1 MTGVMCNLTA
11 VILRMTQV
19 MFNLTAVRS
28 RMTQVL
34 FKLTGVILRMTGVIF
49 NMTPVI
55 LRMTQVMFKLTA
67 VILNLTAVSL
77 RMTGVTVTVIASW
90 YSAAVNPASTTAD
103 QEGKMPLRPLVSK
116 LCLLACAAA
125 LATAGCSN
133 QSDSDSLTTARRH
146 LRMARCGSAST
157 VAGAAGVNADPR
169 EVYLGDWVVV
179 AVCHLDEE
187 IKAAEAEQQPIT
199 LFIEGL
205 DSGNQPTGVDL
216 DHGILTFTLDR
227 TEANK
232 RLWQPLLY
240 SPLFDR
246 TTSMRVSVGI
256 HGDRPLLRAS
266 GSNLTLVFDKLYVN
280 WITWLWLALLVFI
293 AVALWVYARKS
304 DMLRDG
310 PPIGGIRQPYSLARV
325 QMAWWFLLILVGYIF
340 IWLVTGDRDS
350 IPPSLLGMMGISAV
364 TAIAAIAIS
373 SRGAGGGARRKLL
386 DEQIAAL
393 DEALQQIAI
402 DADDAARRAA
412 DPAAPGSATAAA
424 LRAALEKKTAD
435 LEAMRANLVAERAG
449 LTAVTP
455 SKGFWNDLVTDDRG
469 AVSLDR
475 FQIAAWSLVLGGLFL
490 YSVVWDLTM
499 PEFNATLLA
508 LMGISSGTYIGFKL
522 PTSKSE
528 G

>member
-1 MTGVMCNLTA
+1 MMTA
-11 VILRMTQV
+11 VTVTMTVVTV
-19 MFNLTAVRS
+19 MMTVVTVTMTAV
-28 RMTQVL
+28 T
-34 FKLTGVILRMTGVIF
+34 
-49 NMTPVI
+49 
-55 LRMTQVMFKLTA
+55 VMVTVVTVMMTA
-67 VILNLTAVSL
+67 VTVTMTAVTVM
-77 RMTGVTVTVIASW
+77 MTVVIVTMTAVTVTVTASW

-116 LCLLACAAA
+116 LGLLACAAT
-125 LATAGCSN
+125 LAAAGCSN

-146 LRMARCGSAST
+146 LRMARCGSAPT
-157 VAGAAGVNADPR
+157 VAGAAGVHDDPR
-169 EVYLGDWVVV
+169 EVYLTDWVLV

-199 LFIEGL
+199 LFIEGI
-205 DSGNQPTGVDL
+205 DSGNKPTGVDL

-240 SPLFDR
+240 SPLFDH
-246 TTSMRVSVGI
+246 TTSMRVSIGI
-256 HGDRPLLRAS
+256 HGDHALRRAE
-266 GSNLTLVFDKLYVN
+266 GANLTLVLDKLYID
-280 WITWLWLALLVFI
+280 WTTWLWLALLVFI

-310 PPIGGIRQPYSLARV
+310 PPIGGVRQSYSLARA
-325 QMAWWFLLILVGYIF
+325 QMAWWFLLILIGYVF

-350 IPPSLLGMMGISAV
+350 IPPSLLVLMGISAATALAAV
-364 TAIAAIAIS
+364 TIS

-412 DPAAPGSATAAA
+412 DPAAPGSATASA
-424 LRAALEKKTAD
+424 LRSALEKKTAD
-435 LEAMRANLVAERAG
+435 LEAMRAKLVVERAG
-449 LTAVTP
+449 LTAIVA
-455 SKGFWNDLVTDDRG
+455 SRGFWNDLVTDDRG

-475 FQIAAWSLVLGGLFL
+475 FQIAAWSLALGGLFL